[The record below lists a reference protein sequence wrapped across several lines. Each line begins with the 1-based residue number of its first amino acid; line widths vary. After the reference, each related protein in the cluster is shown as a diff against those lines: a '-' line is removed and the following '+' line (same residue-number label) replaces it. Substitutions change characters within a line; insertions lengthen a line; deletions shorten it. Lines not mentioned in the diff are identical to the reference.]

1 VKRVVLY
8 ARVSTADKGQDATL
22 QLHELNA
29 VAAQRGWTTVGHFW
43 DVASGAK
50 DNRPGMLDALNHC
63 RRGGVDIFA
72 AVSVDRVARSVL
84 HLLKFVGELEA
95 LGVRLACTREG
106 DMDSTTPQ
114 GAAFL
119 QMRGIFAELERKFIA
134 QRIREA
140 LAVKRARGV
149 KLGRRRTIDYSLIER
164 ARKLRERKTPA
175 SWSTIAKELGGTA
188 GAWSRALS
196 RAA

>member
-1 VKRVVLY
+1 V
-8 ARVSTADKGQDATL
+8 ARS
-22 QLHELNA
+22 
-29 VAAQRGWTTVGHFW
+29 AAGPSFANFW
-43 DVASGAK
+43 DTIASGAK
-50 DNRPGMLDALNHC
+50 ASTAPASIEAIALC
-63 RRGGVDIFA
+63 RRGGATSSPRCPSIVSA
-72 AVSVDRVARSVL
+72 APCY
-84 HLLKFVGELEA
+84 HLLEFVGELEA
-95 LGVRLACTREG
+95 IGVQARMHPRRATWTLRRRRAR
-106 DMDSTTPQ
+106 
-114 GAAFL
+114 AFL
-119 QMRGIFAELERKFIA
+119 QLRAVFAELERKFIA